1 MNTLPESTFLSPR
14 EYLRRMRSSAVYNV
28 AIRSALE
35 RAPILSRR
43 IGNQVWLK
51 REDQQPVFSF
61 KLRGAYALMARLDSE
76 TLERGVVTA
85 SAGNHAQGV
94 GLAAQ
99 HLGTKAVIVV
109 PRTTPTIKVEAIAR
123 LGVELVLHGDN
134 YDAAYAHARELEW
147 ERGLYFVPAYDHPDV
162 IAGNGTVGLEI
173 HEQHP
178 GRLDAIF
185 VAVGGGGLISGV
197 ALALK
202 QLRPETKIIGVEPED
217 SDAMTQSLAAGR
229 RITLERVGLFADGV
243 AVRTPGE
250 ETFRI
255 CRDFVDDIVV
265 VSNDAI
271 CAALKD
277 VFEDRRAVLEPAGA
291 LAYAGLKAWA
301 ERENAQDLSL
311 VAIACGANLNFDR
324 LRLIAERAE
333 VGERHEAI
341 LAVSIPERAG
351 AFRGLCI
358 ALGERSVTE
367 FNYRMGDV
375 DRAVVFVGVKVGDDE
390 ERAGLVAHLTQEGYE
405 CLDLTH
411 DEVAKT
417 HLRHMVGGRCAHA
430 AYERVFH
437 FDFPERTGALGQF
450 LDRLGTTWNI
460 SLFHYRNQ
468 GSDRGQVLCGIQVP
482 PNTEEEF
489 EASLARIGYAYTEQ
503 TANEALVRFLG

>member
-1 MNTLPESTFLSPR
+1 MTTDYASLTPK

-28 AIRSALE
+28 AVRTPLE
-35 RAPILSRR
+35 RAPLLSRR

-61 KLRGAYALMARLDSE
+61 KLRGAYTLMARLDAE

-99 HLGTKAVIVV
+99 RLGTRAVIVV
-109 PRTTPTIKVEAIAR
+109 PRTTPAIKVEAIR
-123 LGVELVLHGDN
+123 RFGVELVLHGDN
-134 YDAAYAHARELEW
+134 YDAAYAHAREI
-147 ERGLYFVPAYDHPDV
+147 EREQGLYFVPAYDHPDV

-178 GRLDAIF
+178 GKIDAVF
-185 VAVGGGGLISGV
+185 VAVGGGGLIAGV

-202 QLRPETKIIGVEPED
+202 QLRPETRIIGVEPED
-217 SDAMTQSLAAGR
+217 SDAMTRSLAAGR
-229 RITLERVGLFADGV
+229 RVTLERVGLFADGV

-255 CRDFVDDIVV
+255 CREMVDEIVV

-277 VFEDRRAVLEPAGA
+277 VFEDCRAVLEPSGA
-291 LAYAGLKAWA
+291 LAYAGLKAWV
-301 ERENAQDLSL
+301 EREGAEGMDL

-324 LRLIAERAE
+324 LRLIAERAQ

-341 LAVSIPERAG
+341 LAVSIPERPG
-351 AFRGLCI
+351 AFRQLC
-358 ALGERSVTE
+358 AELGERSVTE
-367 FNYRMGDV
+367 FNYRMGDP
-375 DRAVVFVGVKVGDDE
+375 DRAVVFVGAQVRDE
-390 ERAGLVAHLTQEGYE
+390 EERRELVRHLGDAGYE

-411 DEVAKT
+411 DEVAKA

-437 FDFPERTGALGQF
+437 FDFPERAGALAQF
-450 LDRLGTTWNI
+450 LERLGGEWNI

-482 PNTEEEF
+482 PETEARF
-489 EASLARIGYAYTEQ
+489 EASLREVGYDYSEQ
-503 TANEALVRFLG
+503 TANPALARFLR